1 MTAPVD
7 PKLATA
13 TAAQH
18 ELTQRKLEMDAL
30 RKRLRTDPSK
40 EQKLREACEGFE
52 SIFVQKMW
60 EQMRATLP
68 KEGYLHSKEEEFW
81 QSMFDQELAKK
92 MTSAGGIGLADMIY
106 EQLSTKLTDASRT
119 TAPSSV
125 REPVPV
131 KPVSLVPRMI
141 TPASE
146 GAGGTNGAKA
156 GAASAMYEPA
166 SPEAPVAGDAQVPGA
181 TGTGAKAEPA
191 SQAES
196 ASQAGHTIVQQ
207 HLAELERQIAA
218 APSAGEAGSV
228 ASNPEVSAVA
238 GAAIAGSAS
247 AVAATGA
254 AGSVGAGALGSAGA
268 QSATVAAAAVE
279 AGQAGGASSR
289 SQRRTVRGLP
299 AASVAGENT
308 RKVRSPMR
316 DAQMGPPIVHRT
328 GAMKRV
334 ASPAATRTLSVPTG
348 ALSAA
353 ELQAGQAAQDV
364 QAAVSGAGP
373 VGATSPAAG
382 EISSATGTTPSVSGM
397 VFPASGAAS
406 GSASP
411 AAATSATSGTPAAPA
426 AKASPTGGPAVA
438 SGTPGSM
445 VWPHEGRIASGFGW
459 RNDPITGER
468 AWHPGVDIA
477 VNEGDPVRAAWDGK
491 VVFAGERADY
501 GKLVVLE
508 HPGGWRS
515 FYGHNGS
522 LDARE
527 GDVVRAGTEIAKA
540 GGTGRVAGPHLHFE
554 VRQGELAVNPE
565 YAARSLASGG
575 VAAQRTRTG
584 G

>member
-13 TAAQH
+13 ASAQH

-30 RKRLRTDPSK
+30 RKRLRNDPSK

-92 MTSAGGIGLADMIY
+92 MTAAGGIGLADMIY

-146 GAGGTNGAKA
+146 GASGANGVGGKT
-156 GAASAMYEPA
+156 GAASSMYEPA
-166 SPEAPVAGDAQVPGA
+166 SPEAPVAGDAQVPGTA
-181 TGTGAKAEPA
+181 GTDAKTVSANQAEPA
-191 SQAES
+191 NQAPS
-196 ASQAGHTIVQQ
+196 ASQAIVQQ
-207 HLAELERQIAA
+207 HLAELERQVAAASSADAASPAASGVAAAAAGIAA
-218 APSAGEAGSV
+218 PGT
-228 ASNPEVSAVA
+228 
-238 GAAIAGSAS
+238 
-247 AVAATGA
+247 VAATGA
-254 AGSVGAGALGSAGA
+254 AAIQPGTAP
-268 QSATVAAAAVE
+268 AAAAE
-279 AGQAGGASSR
+279 AGQAAAVTR
-289 SQRRTVRGLP
+289 AQRRAARDKDGAMHGLP
-299 AASVAGENT
+299 SASVADGNT

-316 DAQMGPPIVHRT
+316 DAQLGPPIVHRT

-334 ASPAATRTLSVPTG
+334 SSPSATRTLNVPTG
-348 ALSAA
+348 APSTA
-353 ELQAGQAAQDV
+353 ELQAAQAA
-364 QAAVSGAGP
+364 QAAVSGDGAVDAASP
-373 VGATSPAAG
+373 ASGATSPASG
-382 EISSATGTTPSVSGM
+382 ATS
-397 VFPASGAAS
+397 PASGAATPGAAS
-406 GSASP
+406 SAPTATPASP
-411 AAATSATSGTPAAPA
+411 ATPVAPTS
-426 AKASPTGGPAVA
+426 KASPTGGPAVA

-445 VWPHEGRIASGFGW
+445 TWPHEGRIASGFGW

-477 VNEGDPVRAAWDGK
+477 VTEGDPVRAAWDGK

-501 GKLVVLE
+501 GRLVVLE

-522 LDARE
+522 LDVHE
-527 GDVVRAGTEIAKA
+527 GDAVRAGTEIAKA

>member
-13 TAAQH
+13 ASAQH

-30 RKRLRTDPSK
+30 RKRLRNDPSK

-68 KEGYLHSKEEEFW
+68 KEGYLHSKEEEMW
-81 QSMFDQELAKK
+81 QSMYDQELAKK

-106 EQLSTKLTDASRT
+106 EQLSTRLSDASRT

-131 KPVSLVPRMI
+131 KPVSMMPRVV
-141 TPASE
+141 TPSADGVKG
-146 GAGGTNGAKA
+146 GAPAK
-156 GAASAMYEPA
+156 GSSMYEPA
-166 SPEAPVAGDAQVPGA
+166 SPEAPVVSDASEAHGDAPAVEGGA
-181 TGTGAKAEPA
+181 G
-191 SQAES
+191 
-196 ASQAGHTIVQQ
+196 GHDLVRR
-207 HLAELERQIAA
+207 HLAELERQVAA
-218 APSAGEAGSV
+218 APEAATPAAGTTAAG
-228 ASNPEVSAVA
+228 ASGAA
-238 GAAIAGSAS
+238 GAAPAS
-247 AVAATGA
+247 AVAATAATAASGASPVAPNAPATQNSTDATGA
-254 AGSVGAGALGSAGA
+254 AQA
-268 QSATVAAAAVE
+268 VAAPQRRA
-279 AGQAGGASSR
+279 SR
-289 SQRRTVRGLP
+289 SGKDGPTRGLP
-299 AASVAGENT
+299 AASVAGETT

-316 DAQMGPPIVHRT
+316 DAQLGPPIVHRT

-334 ASPAATRTLSVPTG
+334 ASPAATRALTVPAG
-348 ALSAA
+348 APSAA
-353 ELQAGQAAQDV
+353 ELQ
-364 QAAVSGAGP
+364 S
-373 VGATSPAAG
+373 
-382 EISSATGTTPSVSGM
+382 
-397 VFPASGAAS
+397 AAS
-406 GSASP
+406 GSPAQGAGNAAGSAPEGAAGVTVSSPSFGATTGVTP
-411 AAATSATSGTPAAPA
+411 AAATGSPAGASPATSSPASPA
-426 AKASPTGGPAVA
+426 SSVSGVKASPTGGPAVA
-438 SGTPGSM
+438 SGTPGPM
-445 VWPHEGRIASGFGW
+445 AWPHEGRIASGFGW
-459 RNDPITGER
+459 RNDPLTGER

-477 VNEGDPVRAAWDGK
+477 VAEGDPVRAAWDGK

-522 LDARE
+522 LDVRE
-527 GDVVRAGTEIAKA
+527 GDTVRAGTEIAKA

-575 VAAQRTRTG
+575 PSARLTRPG

>member
-18 ELTQRKLEMDAL
+18 ELTQRKLDMDAL
-30 RKRLRTDPSK
+30 RKNLRNDPSK
-40 EQKLREACEGFE
+40 EQKLRQACEGFE

-81 QSMFDQELAKK
+81 QSMYDQELAKK

-106 EQLSTKLTDASRT
+106 EQLSTRLTDASRT

-131 KPVSLVPRMI
+131 KPVSLVPRTM
-141 TPASE
+141 TPAS
-146 GAGGTNGAKA
+146 ASVK
-156 GAASAMYEPA
+156 GAAASSMYEPA
-166 SPEAPVAGDAQVPGA
+166 SPEAPMASEGPAPEGAASAG
-181 TGTGAKAEPA
+181 
-191 SQAES
+191 S
-196 ASQAGHTIVQQ
+196 ASAGLGPEGAAAGHDIVQQ
-207 HLAELERQIAA
+207 HLAELERQVAA
-218 APSAGEAGSV
+218 AP
-228 ASNPEVSAVA
+228 VSAAVPAAAA
-238 GAAIAGSAS
+238 GAS
-247 AVAATGA
+247 AVPT
-254 AGSVGAGALGSAGA
+254 AGG
-268 QSATVAAAAVE
+268 VAAPPTALAAAPAE
-279 AGQAGGASSR
+279 AAQVQAAASPASA
-289 SQRRTVRGLP
+289 SQGRGMRGLP
-299 AASVAGENT
+299 SAAVPGGNT

-316 DAQMGPPIVHRT
+316 DAQMGPPIVHRSN
-328 GAMKRV
+328 AMKRV
-334 ASPAATRTLSVPTG
+334 ASPAAARVLSVPSG
-348 ALSAA
+348 APTTA
-353 ELQAGQAAQDV
+353 EMQAGAAAQAAQAAQTAQTAQD
-364 QAAVSGAGP
+364 AVSG
-373 VGATSPAAG
+373 V
-382 EISSATGTTPSVSGM
+382 V
-397 VFPASGAAS
+397 PAS
-406 GSASP
+406 
-411 AAATSATSGTPAAPA
+411 AAPA
-426 AKASPTGGPAVA
+426 AASQADPASTATAPKPSPTGGPAVA
-438 SGTPGSM
+438 LGTPGSM
-445 VWPHEGRIASGFGW
+445 TWPHEGRIASGFGW

-477 VNEGDPVRAAWDGK
+477 VTDGDPVRAAWDGK

-522 LDARE
+522 LDVRE
-527 GDVVRAGTEIAKA
+527 GDTVRAGTEIAKA

-575 VAAQRTRTG
+575 PAAQRTRPG

>member
-13 TAAQH
+13 ASAQH

-30 RKRLRTDPSK
+30 RKRLRNDPSK

-106 EQLSTKLTDASRT
+106 EQLSTRLTDASRT
-119 TAPSSV
+119 TAPGSV

-141 TPASE
+141 TPVAES
-146 GAGGTNGAKA
+146 KA
-156 GAASAMYEPA
+156 GASSSMYEPA
-166 SPEAPVAGDAQVPGA
+166 SPEAPAAPEAPPEADGQAGALP
-181 TGTGAKAEPA
+181 
-191 SQAES
+191 
-196 ASQAGHTIVQQ
+196 QAGHDLVQQ
-207 HLAELERQIAA
+207 HLAELERQVASAPPAGDTGPAA
-218 APSAGEAGSV
+218 ATVEA
-228 ASNPEVSAVA
+228 
-238 GAAIAGSAS
+238 AS
-247 AVAATGA
+247 AVTAAAGATAVTGA
-254 AGSVGAGALGSAGA
+254 ADAVAA
-268 QSATVAAAAVE
+268 QSGLAPAAAAAE
-279 AGQAGGASSR
+279 AGQAAASTA
-289 SQRRTVRGLP
+289 QRRTARGKDGPTRGLP
-299 AASVAGENT
+299 AASVAGEST

-316 DAQMGPPIVHRT
+316 DAQLGPPIVHRT

-334 ASPAATRTLSVPTG
+334 ASPASTRALTVPSG
-348 ALSAA
+348 APSAV
-353 ELQAGQAAQDV
+353 ELQAGQAVQGV
-364 QAAVSGAGP
+364 QAAVSGD
-373 VGATSPAAG
+373 AA
-382 EISSATGTTPSVSGM
+382 IGTA
-397 VFPASGAAS
+397 PASGATPSS
-406 GSASP
+406 GANSSAS
-411 AAATSATSGTPAAPA
+411 TPQAAPA
-426 AKASPTGGPAVA
+426 PTPAPKASPTGGPAVA
-438 SGTPGSM
+438 LGTPGPM
-445 VWPHEGRIASGFGW
+445 AWPHEGRIASGFGW

-477 VNEGDPVRAAWDGK
+477 VTEGDPVRAAWDGK

-501 GKLVVLE
+501 GRLVVLE

-522 LDARE
+522 LDVRE

-575 VAAQRTRTG
+575 PAAQRTRPG

>member
-13 TAAQH
+13 ASAQH

-30 RKRLRTDPSK
+30 RKRLRNDPSK

-68 KEGYLHSKEEEFW
+68 KEGYLHSKEEEMW
-81 QSMFDQELAKK
+81 QSMYDQELAKK

-106 EQLSTKLTDASRT
+106 EQLSTRLSDASRT

-131 KPVSLVPRMI
+131 KPVSMMPRVV
-141 TPASE
+141 TPSADGVKG
-146 GAGGTNGAKA
+146 GAPAK
-156 GAASAMYEPA
+156 GSSMYEPA
-166 SPEAPVAGDAQVPGA
+166 SPEAPVVSDASEAHGDAPAVEGGA
-181 TGTGAKAEPA
+181 G
-191 SQAES
+191 
-196 ASQAGHTIVQQ
+196 GHDLVRQ
-207 HLAELERQIAA
+207 HLAELERQVAA
-218 APSAGEAGSV
+218 APEAATPASAATGTAALAGVPAAGV
-228 ASNPEVSAVA
+228 AGTGGAA
-238 GAAIAGSAS
+238 GAAPAS
-247 AVAATGA
+247 AVAAAAASGASPVAPNAPNSPTSPNLQNPVDAAGA
-254 AGSVGAGALGSAGA
+254 AQA
-268 QSATVAAAAVE
+268 VAAPQRRA
-279 AGQAGGASSR
+279 SR
-289 SQRRTVRGLP
+289 SGKDGPTRGLP
-299 AASVAGENT
+299 AASVAGETT

-316 DAQMGPPIVHRT
+316 DAQLGPPIVHRT

-334 ASPAATRTLSVPTG
+334 ASPAATRALTVPSG
-348 ALSAA
+348 APSAA
-353 ELQAGQAAQDV
+353 ELQ
-364 QAAVSGAGP
+364 S
-373 VGATSPAAG
+373 
-382 EISSATGTTPSVSGM
+382 
-397 VFPASGAAS
+397 AAS
-406 GSASP
+406 GSPAQGAGNAAGSAPEGPAGVTVSPPLSGGNP
-411 AAATSATSGTPAAPA
+411 AAATGSPVGASPATSSPASTVSGV
-426 AKASPTGGPAVA
+426 KSSPTGGPAVA
-438 SGTPGSM
+438 SGAPGPM
-445 VWPHEGRIASGFGW
+445 AWPHEGRIASGFGW
-459 RNDPITGER
+459 RNDPLTGER

-477 VNEGDPVRAAWDGK
+477 VAEGDPVRAAWDGK
-491 VVFAGERADY
+491 VVFAGDRADY

-522 LDARE
+522 LDVRE
-527 GDVVRAGTEIAKA
+527 GDTVRAGTEIAKA

-575 VAAQRTRTG
+575 PSARLTRPG

>member
-13 TAAQH
+13 ASAQH

-30 RKRLRTDPSK
+30 RKRLRSDPSK

-68 KEGYLHSKEEEFW
+68 KEGYLHSKEEEMW
-81 QSMFDQELAKK
+81 QSMYDQELAKK

-106 EQLSTKLTDASRT
+106 EQLSTRLSDASRT

-131 KPVSLVPRMI
+131 KPVSMMPRVV
-141 TPASE
+141 TPSADGVKG
-146 GAGGTNGAKA
+146 GAPVKG
-156 GAASAMYEPA
+156 SSMYEPA
-166 SPEAPVAGDAQVPGA
+166 SPEAPVVSDAAQAHGDA
-181 TGTGAKAEPA
+181 PA
-191 SQAES
+191 VEGGVS
-196 ASQAGHTIVQQ
+196 GHDLVRR
-207 HLAELERQIAA
+207 HLAELER
-218 APSAGEAGSV
+218 
-228 ASNPEVSAVA
+228 EVSAAPEAASPAAGATAA
-238 GAAIAGSAS
+238 GAAGAAPGAS
-247 AVAATGA
+247 PVAPNASNSPSTPNSTYPMDATGGAQAVAAPQRRA
-254 AGSVGAGALGSAGA
+254 
-268 QSATVAAAAVE
+268 
-279 AGQAGGASSR
+279 SR
-289 SQRRTVRGLP
+289 SGKDAPTRGLP
-299 AASVAGENT
+299 AASVAGETT

-316 DAQMGPPIVHRT
+316 DAQLGPPIVHRT

-334 ASPAATRTLSVPTG
+334 ASPAATRALTVPAG
-348 ALSAA
+348 APLAA
-353 ELQAGQAAQDV
+353 ELQ
-364 QAAVSGAGP
+364 S
-373 VGATSPAAG
+373 
-382 EISSATGTTPSVSGM
+382 
-397 VFPASGAAS
+397 AAS
-406 GSASP
+406 GSPAQGAGNTAGSAPEGAAGVTVSSPSSGVTPGVTPGAATGSPGGASSATSSSATSSPASP
-411 AAATSATSGTPAAPA
+411 ASSVSGV
-426 AKASPTGGPAVA
+426 KSSPTGGPAVA
-438 SGTPGSM
+438 SGAPGPM
-445 VWPHEGRIASGFGW
+445 AWPHEGRIASGFGW
-459 RNDPITGER
+459 RNDPLTGER

-477 VNEGDPVRAAWDGK
+477 VAEGDPVRAAWDGK

-522 LDARE
+522 LDVRE
-527 GDVVRAGTEIAKA
+527 GDAVRAGTEIAKA

-575 VAAQRTRTG
+575 PSARLTRPG